1 VLARA
6 WGSSIELF
14 AVDVERSQYLKNWS
28 TADSPELS
36 DLRKASIQMGQRY
49 TSPAT
54 IVALEWLR
62 PDILLYMDSG
72 FELVV
77 LSVGEGMTMMEA
89 MSVAQINMVYSSP
102 HTPRLPPLPSTSATS
117 ATSVASKAKQ
127 SALLRAH
134 GAKSFQNTFRALD
147 QRLYLLG
154 RRELQVARVQT
165 WMERVLV
172 LKSSGEWIE
181 ALLLALDH
189 HAGLHGKGGKVAR
202 HPDDADIADLLMEYV
217 DISLGGETSTAAVAG
232 VLTFK
237 IIGEVC
243 IDYCAS
249 IRRTDMLFGPIFD
262 RYGLVV
268 HVGGTRNLEDRSIQ
282 RHACITWVLT

>member
-1 VLARA
+1 
-6 WGSSIELF
+6 
-14 AVDVERSQYLKNWS
+14 
-28 TADSPELS
+28 
-36 DLRKASIQMGQRY
+36 MGQRY
-49 TSPAT
+49 TSGSRGAT

-102 HTPRLPPLPSTSATS
+102 HTPRLPPLPSTAPASAATS

-189 HAGLHGKGGKVAR
+189 HAGLHGSDHGSEGGSGKGGKGGVVAR
-202 HPDDADIADLLMEYV
+202 HKDDADIADLLMEYV

-268 HVGGTRNLEDRSIQ
+268 HVGGTRNWEDRSIQ